1 MSRQSSE
8 AEMFSDDE
16 LADIKYSRVALLL
29 YVRRMLLAGSQPV
42 DG

>member
-16 LADIKYSRVALLL
+16 LADIKYVLALLL